1 MYSQIFTNGKGWE
14 FNLKSEAPITLLT
27 KASNEFGLPEAM
39 VTDRA
44 PELIEGERAK
54 EIIAHHVTSRTTEAA
69 SPWQNRAGAGIR
81 EH

>member
-54 EIIAHHVTSRTTEAA
+54 EIIAWTTEAA